1 MAALGDSFSSMAS
14 CKRFWDTLEE
24 AASSW
29 ESAVDMVL
37 ARMPDSTSPASSAG
51 RMPKRDRKAAIWTMT
66 VSVSEAWRRGSR
78 PLALMAQPAIPM
90 TSTSAMEMVTHTEAT
105 RRESVSLFSSSM
117 AINRSRK
124 WGIPR

>member
-1 MAALGDSFSSMAS
+1 
-14 CKRFWDTLEE
+14 
-24 AASSW
+24 
-29 ESAVDMVL
+29 
-37 ARMPDSTSPASSAG
+37 
-51 RMPKRDRKAAIWTMT
+51 
-66 VSVSEAWRRGSR
+66 
-78 PLALMAQPAIPM
+78 M